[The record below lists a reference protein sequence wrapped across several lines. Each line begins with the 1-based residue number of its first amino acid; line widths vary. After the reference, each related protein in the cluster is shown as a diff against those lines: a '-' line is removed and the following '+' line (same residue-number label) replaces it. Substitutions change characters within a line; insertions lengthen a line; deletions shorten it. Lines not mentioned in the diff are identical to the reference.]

1 MRRFAMPRPWPTNG
15 SLHSNSSVTGVRF
28 KLDENLPVEL
38 ADVFRADG
46 HDAVTVLDQNLKGAK
61 DSDLASACKREGRAI
76 VTLDTDFA
84 DIRAYPPDAYPG
96 LVVFRPSTQSR
107 DRILSLGA
115 RLVNVLSGT
124 TLAGQLWIV
133 EDSRIRVRQ

>member
-1 MRRFAMPRPWPTNG
+1 M
-15 SLHSNSSVTGVRF
+15 RF

-38 ADVFRADG
+38 ADIFRAAG
-46 HDAVTVLDQNLKGAK
+46 HDAVTVLDQDLKGAR
-61 DSDLASACKREGRAI
+61 DSRLASVCMHEGRAI

-84 DIRAYPPDAYPG
+84 DIRMHPPDAYPG
-96 LVVFRPSTQSR
+96 LVVFRTNSQSR
-107 DRILSLGA
+107 DHILKIGA
-115 RLVNVLSGT
+115 RLLHVLSDA

>member
-1 MRRFAMPRPWPTNG
+1 MRPSAMPQRWPTNG
-15 SLHSNSSVTGVRF
+15 SSHSSSGTTDVRF

-38 ADVFRADG
+38 AGLFRAAG
-46 HDAVTVLDQNLKGAK
+46 HDAVTALDQNLKGVQ
-61 DSDLASACKREGRAI
+61 DSDLASVCRREGRAI

-96 LVVFRPSTQSR
+96 LVVFRPSAQSR
-107 DRILSLGA
+107 DRILILGA
-115 RLVNVLSGT
+115 RLVNVLSDM